1 MVNQASYIISIVY
14 MDCEWIGIYNNKGF
28 VFYQG
33 GIVDYTS
40 IILLWFNSFQM
51 KLSPKDMRDYK
62 SYCKSINY
70 VYPDDYMARKYIPDN
85 KKKRFNRTP
94 RKNGTW
100 CGNKA

>member
-1 MVNQASYIISIVY
+1 
-14 MDCEWIGIYNNKGF
+14 
-28 VFYQG
+28 
-33 GIVDYTS
+33 
-40 IILLWFNSFQM
+40 M